1 MRPSRHP
8 TLALGVTGPDLG
20 PTWDSPS
27 TREELRLVIHDYCSQ
42 TLLGGILLLQLG
54 NLLSFFDHTKGIM
67 STTDR
72 RTKTIPTDGLSLLMT
87 RGEELVKTVVI
98 SSEKLLFLGHT
109 KTNKETNKE
118 TD

>member
-1 MRPSRHP
+1 MINKFQ
-8 TLALGVTGPDLG
+8 L
-20 PTWDSPS
+20 
-27 TREELRLVIHDYCSQ
+27 ENVIKIQ
-42 TLLGGILLLQLG
+42 VNEQLG

-67 STTDR
+67 STNDR
-72 RTKTIPTDGLSLLMT
+72 RTKSIPTQGLSLLMT
-87 RGEELVKTVVI
+87 RGKELVKTVVI